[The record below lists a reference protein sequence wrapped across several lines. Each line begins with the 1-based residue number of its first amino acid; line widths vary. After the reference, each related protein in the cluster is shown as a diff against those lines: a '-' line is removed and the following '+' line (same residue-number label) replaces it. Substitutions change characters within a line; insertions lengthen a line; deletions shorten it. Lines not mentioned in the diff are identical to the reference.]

1 MDLLPLL
8 VQIFSW
14 ISIVIGSCLMVIG
27 AIGML
32 RFTDFWARLH
42 ANSVIESGGMIF
54 LLLGMC
60 LQASDW
66 LIFFKLAFI
75 GLFLFITGP
84 AATHAL
90 AKAALSDQSKKNSTK
105 SATK

>member
-1 MDLLPLL
+1 MDVLSLLI
-8 VQIFSW
+8 QILSW
-14 ISIVIGSCLMVIG
+14 VSIVIGSCLMVIG
-27 AIGML
+27 AVGMH

-42 ANSVIESGGMIF
+42 AASVIESGGMIF

-84 AATHAL
+84 TATHAV
-90 AKAALSDQSKKNSTK
+90 AKAALSEKSKEKSIKRGTK
-105 SATK
+105 

>member
-1 MDLLPLL
+1 
-8 VQIFSW
+8 
-14 ISIVIGSCLMVIG
+14 
-27 AIGML
+27 ML

-42 ANSVIESGGMIF
+42 AASVIESGGVIF

-84 AATHAL
+84 TATHAV

-105 SATK
+105 RANK

>member
-1 MDLLPLL
+1 M
-8 VQIFSW
+8 I
-14 ISIVIGSCLMVIG
+14 IG
-27 AIGML
+27 AFGML
-32 RFTDFWARLH
+32 RFSDFWARLH
-42 ANSVIESGGMIF
+42 AASVIDSGGMIF

-84 AATHAL
+84 TATHAL
-90 AKAALSDQSKKNSTK
+90 AKAALSYQSRKNSLRSNTK
-105 SATK
+105 